1 MALHFHLLRLHFVDR
16 WIVID
21 DFAVNLHEHGL
32 LERNLFRKLL
42 PLVRALGWYIAQQT
56 ASVMQKRCLPS
67 LFLPLGFH
75 HGRARIR
82 LCTVSGPSRLRLD
95 VFIIP
100 LHESLSPRPSHG
112 GRIGLIVRGL
122 GICDLFRRVQN
133 GDLRWWHR
141 ISAAKNFSGLSSW
154 DRLQLQ
160 DGWRE
165 GGDRLCSLIE
175 DWLFSEVV
183 PLLVAVALLKLPIRF
198 NFVFLELR
206 ELQGQLWVYLYVFED
221 FRVEQAPRLHLFLK
235 VSIRL
240 LLFLDRPLYSFGWLA
255 NFTLAYA
262 APLMIKVALEKS
274 LWLVSI
280 NVIIQ
285 ARRLL

>member
-1 MALHFHLLRLHFVDR
+1 MYNELLHIDGTNRAIVAEVVKCEPELFLGPQILLHKLLDRLNVLLKSACWLKLQCGHHFGRKARPISPLQVVQNLVALHFHLLRLHFVDC

-42 PLVRALGWYIAQQT
+42 PLVRALGWYITQQT
-56 ASVMQKRCLPS
+56 ASVMQNCCLAT
-67 LFLPLGFH
+67 LLLPLGFH

-82 LCTVSGPSRLRLD
+82 LCAISGPSRLRLD

-100 LHESLSPRPSHG
+100 LHESLSPRPSHR
-112 GRIGLIVRGL
+112 GRLGLIVRGL

-165 GGDRLCSLIE
+165 GGDRLSSLIE

-206 ELQGQLWVYLYVFED
+206 EL
-221 FRVEQAPRLHLFLK
+221 
-235 VSIRL
+235 
-240 LLFLDRPLYSFGWLA
+240 
-255 NFTLAYA
+255 
-262 APLMIKVALEKS
+262 
-274 LWLVSI
+274 
-280 NVIIQ
+280 
-285 ARRLL
+285 

>member
-1 MALHFHLLRLHFVDR
+1 MALHFHLLRLHFVDC

-42 PLVRALGWYIAQQT
+42 PLVRALGWYITHQT
-56 ASVMQKRCLPS
+56 TNVMQNCCLSS

-75 HGRARIR
+75 HGGARIG
-82 LCTVSGPSRLRLD
+82 LCTIPGPSGLRLD
-95 VFIIP
+95 VIIVP
-100 LHESLSPRPSHG
+100 LHESLSPRPSHR
-112 GRIGLIVRGL
+112 GRLGLIVRGL
-122 GICDLFRRVQN
+122 GICDLVCRVQN

-141 ISAAKNFSGLSSW
+141 ISAPKNFSGLSSW

-165 GGDRLCSLIE
+165 GGDRLGSLIE

-183 PLLVAVALLKLPIRF
+183 PLLVAVAWLKLPICF
-198 NFVFLELR
+198 NFVFLELG
-206 ELQGQLWVYLYVFED
+206 ELQGQLWIYLYVFED
-221 FRVEQAPRLHLFLK
+221 FRVEQAPSLHLFLK

-255 NFTLAYA
+255 NFTVSYA
-262 APLMIKVALEKS
+262 APLVIKVALQKS
-274 LWLVSI
+274 LWLASI
-280 NVIIQ
+280 NVVIQ
-285 ARRLL
+285 ALLLL